1 MKLKGGLAM
10 ITQKDFLRFAFE
22 EAINEVNPNSIER
35 DVVKPII
42 KTGMQAYADRE
53 GCKFTDEEIAEGI
66 CFLAGAIR
74 MRQPSAEVKVVGI
87 LPRRDMEERVREL
100 NTKIRALLPAGIVF
114 TDAGESLLNAQG
126 KIDESLFRDGLHPN
140 EKGYERIVKKVRK

>member
-1 MKLKGGLAM
+1 M
-10 ITQKDFLRFAFE
+10 
-22 EAINEVNPNSIER
+22 
-35 DVVKPII
+35 
-42 KTGMQAYADRE
+42 
-53 GCKFTDEEIAEGI
+53 
-66 CFLAGAIR
+66 AGAIR

-87 LPRRDMEERVREL
+87 LPRRGMEERVREL

>member
-1 MKLKGGLAM
+1 MLWRVYHDELSGYEAKQVVLM
-10 ITQKDFLRFAFE
+10 IGTNNLGD
-22 EAINEVNPNSIER
+22 S
-35 DVVKPII
+35 
-42 KTGMQAYADRE
+42 
-53 GCKFTDEEIAEGI
+53 TDEEIAEGI